1 MNNSDELELASIQ
14 ARIKAFVIDD
24 ILMTV
29 LIIFVFWELFT
40 KNNTTLEE
48 LLFIMNEF
56 VYQIVF
62 IKFVYHTFFIWYYGA
77 TLGKLFAKIKVIDN
91 DNLGK
96 VSFINAAFRSSAR
109 VVSEMLFYIGFI
121 LAFFN
126 EGKRTFHDM
135 LGRTVVVSA

>member
-1 MNNSDELELASIQ
+1 
-14 ARIKAFVIDD
+14 
-24 ILMTV
+24 MTV

-40 KNNTTLEE
+40 KNNTSMEE
-48 LLFIMNEF
+48 LLLIMNEF

-96 VSFINAAFRSSAR
+96 VSFLNAAFR
-109 VVSEMLFYIGFI
+109 
-121 LAFFN
+121 
-126 EGKRTFHDM
+126 
-135 LGRTVVVSA
+135 

>member
-1 MNNSDELELASIQ
+1 MNNSNELELASIQ

-40 KNNTTLEE
+40 KNNTSMEE
-48 LLFIMNEF
+48 LLLIMNEF

-62 IKFVYHTFFIWYYGA
+62 IKFVYRTFFIWYYGA

-96 VSFINAAFRSSAR
+96 VSFLNAAFRSSA
-109 VVSEMLFYIGFI
+109 VLYWFYNC
-121 LAFFN
+121 FFN
-126 EGKRTFHDM
+126 DGKRTFHDM
-135 LGRTVVVSA
+135 LGRTVGVSA